1 MIIIVITITIII
13 IIIIIINNNKAE
25 GVIKGCLGQL
35 KINNWRKNYYNR
47 WTIRKM

>member
-1 MIIIVITITIII
+1 MIIIVITITII